1 MKFRWSGEIKRLA
14 AEVSIFFGVVLLAA
28 NAAMLGC
35 TGSLRRDYNRVVANA
50 AGAVLVQYPEV
61 DEMTLL
67 EGLQSEENQRAGE
80 LFLQRYGILEVWGGR
95 TFAAMEHQLFRMLA
109 AVNGGVLLVWAGT
122 AGILAGYFK
131 KRQQKIQS
139 LSGYMEALE
148 QGSYTLELEDN
159 ADDELSGLRN
169 GIYKLTVLLREQAAL
184 AKKQKKAL
192 ADSVA
197 DISHQLKTP
206 LTSVMVLMDN
216 LSQSEDMNPQTR
228 KRFTEEAARQISG
241 MSWLV
246 VTMLKLSRLEAGV
259 VELKREETD
268 LEQLA
273 EKAVQKLELEAELRQ
288 ITLRIKAD
296 EKERIRVRA
305 DEKWTVEAVVNILK
319 NALEHSEKGGLIEL
333 DCDGNDVYAQLKI
346 TDYGEGMSDEEQ
358 KRLFQRFYR
367 GETTREDSVG
377 IGLALSKEII
387 EKQEGY
393 ISVESRKGRGT
404 TFFIRF
410 LKISV

>member
-14 AEVSIFFGVVLLAA
+14 AEVSIFFGVVLLVA

-35 TGSLRRDYNRVVANA
+35 TGGLRRDYNRVLANA